1 MADAQARKDA
11 IKKAS
16 AQVQSGGVF
25 VRRAAA
31 ASIVLRPSTTKSP
44 VNKHR

>member
-16 AQVQSGGVF
+16 AQVRSDGVF

-31 ASIVLRPSTTKSP
+31 ASIVLRPSAPKVP
-44 VNKHR
+44 VNKHQ